1 MKSFQYVAPH
11 SIESAL
17 SYASEQGRYLGG
29 GIDLLGELKEYIA
42 EAKTLVNIKELPG
55 TAAVTSSA
63 DSWTI
68 GMNVTIT
75 EIAQHPELRKALPGL
90 CEAAAEVGSPQIR
103 NVATIAGNL
112 AQHSRCWY
120 YRHRDINCL
129 KKTGD
134 MCHAQNGENR
144 YHSLFTGNPCISP
157 VVSNLAI
164 ALAALDAQV
173 IVRRGNED
181 MPMSIAQFYSRAWDN
196 PKAHN
201 SLEPADLIL
210 RVQIPHRERKSAYLQ
225 VSDRASFDWAL
236 VSCAAAAKVDGG
248 KLSQVRIVLGQ
259 VSPVPYQVRAANEF
273 LEGKTLTDEA
283 ASQAADLVL
292 KEAKPVAQ
300 NGYKVPLAHAL
311 IRRALARLKA

>member
-1 MKSFQYVAPH
+1 
-11 SIESAL
+11 
-17 SYASEQGRYLGG
+17 
-29 GIDLLGELKEYIA
+29 
-42 EAKTLVNIKELPG
+42 
-55 TAAVTSSA
+55 
-63 DSWTI
+63 
-68 GMNVTIT
+68 
-75 EIAQHPELRKALPGL
+75 
-90 CEAAAEVGSPQIR
+90 
-103 NVATIAGNL
+103 
-112 AQHSRCWY
+112 
-120 YRHRDINCL
+120 
-129 KKTGD
+129 
-134 MCHAQNGENR
+134 
-144 YHSLFTGNPCISP
+144 
-157 VVSNLAI
+157 
-164 ALAALDAQV
+164 
-173 IVRRGNED
+173 

-259 VSPVPYQVRAANEF
+259 VSPVPYQVRSANEF